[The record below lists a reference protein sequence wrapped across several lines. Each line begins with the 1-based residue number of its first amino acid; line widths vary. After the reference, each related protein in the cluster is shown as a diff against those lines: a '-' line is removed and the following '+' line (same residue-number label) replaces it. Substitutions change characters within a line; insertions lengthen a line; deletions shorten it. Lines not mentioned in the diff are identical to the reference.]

1 MKELDRQ
8 KNSLLSL
15 KNSSNIDQD
24 ALLSTLEEM
33 NIIWGKINQTG
44 KTNAQILESE
54 WLSLIRSRLSIP
66 GGTSPVDLPAY
77 YAWQF
82 TDANIRRANLKK
94 FVGPLMSWKY
104 ASQLFLKLLRGSGK
118 PIEMLAPKGSYQQM
132 LSGKTYQLMRVG
144 IHQPHLIPE
153 ISANKYMLWT
163 RFMTCDGETKPRAF
177 AEDVSFELSL
187 CNF

>member
-1 MKELDRQ
+1 MKRRNYSKSIRANQAISILFDLGEITARADLKSSLMKELDRQ

-24 ALLSTLEEM
+24 ALLNTLEEM
-33 NIIWGKINQTG
+33 NTIWGKINQTG

-54 WLSLIRSRLSIP
+54 WLNLIRSRLSIP

-94 FVGPLMSWKY
+94 FVEPLMSWKY

-118 PIEMLAPKGSYQQM
+118 PAEMLAPKGS
-132 LSGKTYQLMRVG
+132 
-144 IHQPHLIPE
+144 
-153 ISANKYMLWT
+153 
-163 RFMTCDGETKPRAF
+163 
-177 AEDVSFELSL
+177 
-187 CNF
+187 